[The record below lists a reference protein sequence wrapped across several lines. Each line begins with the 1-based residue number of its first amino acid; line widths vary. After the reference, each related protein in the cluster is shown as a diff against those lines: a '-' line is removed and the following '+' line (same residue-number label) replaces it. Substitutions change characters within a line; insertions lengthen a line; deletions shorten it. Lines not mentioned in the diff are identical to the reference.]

1 MAWYW
6 GKTMAKIDG
15 GGAVARAGGTPVADD
30 AARGIGATWPECR
43 PPQGQHDVRA
53 ASASMC

>member
-1 MAWYW
+1 
-6 GKTMAKIDG
+6 MAKIDG